1 MKRDAQR
8 RRLLMASLPLVLS
21 VAAAYGQEQGVTLS
35 PPLTD
40 AEKEALLLS
49 ATIVIEASLPLNPG
63 QSWRARLEDGKRKHS
78 ASVDTSTSPDLSQ
91 RDHRF
96 NIAAYELDKML
107 QLGLVTP
114 SVQRTVNGQSAAV
127 TWWLDSVLMSEQA
140 RRIKK
145 IDPPDLESWNKQM
158 QAVRVFDELIAN
170 AYRTM
175 SPASYTS
182 SLWDNLLITSGWQ
195 IRLIDHTRAFGTAT
209 RLQDPGSLT
218 RCDRMIL
225 AKLRMLSRVDSAR
238 RLGRYLTSGQLDALE
253 TRRALIVKHL
263 DGQIAAK
270 GEAAVL
276 YESPLRR

>member
-1 MKRDAQR
+1 LKKA
-8 RRLLMASLPLVLS
+8 ASLLLVLS
-21 VAAAYGQEQGVTLS
+21 VAGAYGREQGVTLS
-35 PPLTD
+35 PSPTD
-40 AEKEALLLS
+40 AEKEVFLLKG
-49 ATIVIEASLPLNPG
+49 TIVIEAPLPLNAG
-63 QSWRARLEDGKRKHS
+63 KSWRASLEDGTRKHA
-78 ASVDTSTSPDLSQ
+78 ASVETSTSPDLSQ

-114 SVQRTVNGQSAAV
+114 SVQRTVNGQSASV
-127 TWWLDSVLMSEQA
+127 TWWLDGVLMNEQA

-145 IDPPDLESWNKQM
+145 IDPPDVENWNKQM
-158 QAVRVFDELIAN
+158 QAVRLFDELIAN

-182 SLWDNLLITSGWQ
+182 SLWDNLLITSEWQ

-218 RCDRMIL
+218 RCDRMVL
-225 AKLRMLSRVDSAR
+225 ARLRTLTRGDSAK
-238 RLGRYLTSGQLDALE
+238 RLGKYLTLGQLDALE
-253 TRRALIVKHL
+253 TRRALIVEHL

-276 YESPLRR
+276 YDSPPRR